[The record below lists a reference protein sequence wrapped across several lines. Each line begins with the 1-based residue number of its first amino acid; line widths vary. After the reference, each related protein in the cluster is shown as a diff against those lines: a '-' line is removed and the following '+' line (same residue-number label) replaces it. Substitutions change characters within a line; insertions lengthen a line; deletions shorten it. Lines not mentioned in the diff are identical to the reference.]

1 MAKSSVLNIGFNTDL
16 DSTDN
21 WIISSITKGFS
32 SSYAIWRSM
41 KDEAKVKPDAKVLA
55 YKNIYQR
62 TIELAKS
69 GYIEEISIEGRNMH
83 SRRDYKVTGKG
94 IGQLL
99 LHTELYVKD
108 IETILL
114 YMAKINL
121 DIKYFL
127 QPLTDVSES
136 VQRGISLGTK
146 WSHRPLFGSDQDTKV
161 SLPTS
166 TPTQQSRSH
175 HKSKTSHRK

>member
-1 MAKSSVLNIGFNTDL
+1 
-16 DSTDN
+16 
-21 WIISSITKGFS
+21 
-32 SSYAIWRSM
+32 M

-127 QPLTDVSES
+127 
-136 VQRGISLGTK
+136 
-146 WSHRPLFGSDQDTKV
+146 HR
-161 SLPTS
+161 
-166 TPTQQSRSH
+166 
-175 HKSKTSHRK
+175 